1 MTDTA
6 WMADEA
12 TSTDDSVENAEIET
26 TENEEAVDEAEATEP
41 EQTADDDSLDLNET
55 AEDEDSAKNKAKT
68 QAQSKGRDKTLIRR
82 TVRKMVEVQGAE
94 GDVLHVAASL
104 LGKEEADVEGLVVTI
119 LTGDARKTNQPMSD
133 LEDLM
138 EADAIEMSANAT
150 ALGKDRLKALWSL
163 LGDLGKAEGA
173 LPAGIA
179 PAAIQISKIISKE
192 VSDEDMLTLAAVA
205 DLMKKA

>member
-6 WMADEA
+6 WMADETTNA
-12 TSTDDSVENAEIET
+12 DEIVEDVETDMTDTEGSVEEATAEPEHLD
-26 TENEEAVDEAEATEP
+26 DEA
-41 EQTADDDSLDLNET
+41 LDLGES
-55 AEDEDSAKNKAKT
+55 DEDADSGKSKART

-82 TVRKMVEVQGAE
+82 TVRKMLDVQGAE
-94 GDVLHVAASL
+94 DDVRHVAASL
-104 LGKEEADVEGLVVTI
+104 LSKDEADVEGLVVTI
-119 LTGDARKTNQPMSD
+119 LTGDSRKTNQPMSD

-163 LGDLGKAEGA
+163 LGDLGKAEGS

-179 PAAIQISKIISKE
+179 PAAIQIAKIISKD
-192 VSDEDMLTLAAVA
+192 VSDDDMLTLTAVA